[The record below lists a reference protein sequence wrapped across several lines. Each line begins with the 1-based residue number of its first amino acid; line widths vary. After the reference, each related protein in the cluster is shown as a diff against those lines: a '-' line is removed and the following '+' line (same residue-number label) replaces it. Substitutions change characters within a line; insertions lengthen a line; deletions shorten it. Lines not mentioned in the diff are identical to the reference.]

1 MRRIPLLKASITMAL
16 MDQITKVQG
25 QTLDTIADSQKRAL
39 DVNEKVAEV
48 LKDRVPAVKLPF
60 VAVLPS
66 PADGVKLYF
75 DFAGKLLAGNR
86 KFAENMVAAWAT
98 SAPKAT
104 APRATV
110 PKATA
115 PKATAPKATAPKAT
129 AKVAPKATARRAAP
143 KARVTTSV

>member
-1 MRRIPLLKASITMAL
+1 MQRIPLLKASITMAL

-66 PADGVKLYF
+66 AADGVKLYF

-86 KFAENMVAAWAT
+86 QFAENIVAAWIT
-98 SAPKAT
+98 PAPKAT
-104 APRATV
+104 AA
-110 PKATA
+110 KAT
-115 PKATAPKATAPKAT
+115 KAT
-129 AKVAPKATARRAAP
+129 AKVAPKTTARKAAP
-143 KARVTTSV
+143 KGRVATSV

>member
-1 MRRIPLLKASITMAL
+1 

-39 DVNEKVAEV
+39 DVNEKVADA

-86 KFAENMVAAWAT
+86 QFAETLVAAWVT
-98 SAPKAT
+98 PAPKAT
-104 APRATV
+104 AAKVTAQKV
-110 PKATA
+110 TA
-115 PKATAPKATAPKAT
+115 PKATAEKAI
-129 AKVAPKATARRAAP
+129 APKATARKAPARKAAART
-143 KARVTTSV
+143 ARVSTSV